1 MMRNFSG
8 LSAYLLVS
16 LAAVRGAIAVP
27 IPCLTTGTYQD
38 LINSNAGGGCT
49 ISAGAGAS
57 LIFSNFTFTPAGVGT
72 PAASGMGYTLDDPGV
87 GIGGVPIFGF
97 EFSPGLAVTGTAA
110 TSNATQ
116 DIRITYLV
124 VPVGTAIVSAHLLQ
138 SATATGA
145 GIAQVS
151 ENLTF
156 CIASDPN
163 NTSGTCRVFPGFLVS
178 TAGSSHVEET
188 FGAWTSQVVSKDINV
203 SSGAVGGTAAISGV
217 RDAVDLTAVVPE
229 PTTYGFVSV
238 ALLAFG
244 YLARRR
250 RTEGERSN
258 DACPR
263 IDSAPC

>member
-1 MMRNFSG
+1 MRNFSG

-16 LAAVRGAIAVP
+16 LAAVCGAIAAP

-38 LINSNAGGGCT
+38 LLNSNAGGGCT
-49 ISAGAGAS
+49 ISVGAGAS

-72 PAASGMGYTLDDPGV
+72 PAASGMGYTLDEPGI

-97 EFSPGLAVTGTAA
+97 EFNPGLSVTGTVANP
-110 TSNATQ
+110 NAIQ
-116 DIRITYLV
+116 DILITYLV

-138 SATATGA
+138 NAAATGA
-145 GIAQVS
+145 GIAQTS
-151 ENLTF
+151 EDLTF

-163 NTSGTCRVFPGFLVS
+163 NTSGTCRVFPGLLVS
-178 TAGSSHVEET
+178 TAGSSHLEAT
-188 FGAWTSQVVSKDINV
+188 FGAWTSQMVSKDINA
-203 SSGAVGGTAAISGV
+203 SSGAVGGTATVSEV

-229 PTTYGFVSV
+229 AATYGFVSV
-238 ALLAFG
+238 GLLAFG

-250 RTEGERSN
+250 RAEGERSN
-258 DACPR
+258 DACLP